1 MIVEKDK
8 MEKLLIDRNMN
19 IEDFVNVCRY
29 NKKVEF
35 SDNYCKRVNRA
46 SNLVAKWTEEERT
59 IYGTTTGFGVLCTEV
74 ISKEDAAELSRRVV
88 LSCATSVGDPLA
100 IEQVRGIMLM
110 VLLNVG
116 TGHTGA
122 RLSTMEMYRQFLNKG
137 LTPYVPKEGSVGY
150 LTVEA
155 HAALNLLGEGK
166 AYYKDKLMDAKQ
178 ALNLAGLEPINLSTK
193 EGLVLTSSTTSPTAL
208 GTLALYDMIN
218 SAKAAVIIS
227 SMTLEVLKGSIRAF
241 DKRIMSIRPH
251 EEQRKVANNIRN
263 ILGDS
268 QICKKYYDYR
278 IQDALSLRCI
288 PQLHGS
294 VIKTLNDALKTVEI
308 EMNSCCDNPII
319 WPEGD
324 DGEAISGCNC
334 DSSYVGIEMDSASIG
349 ATMIAKMSE
358 RRNYRLLNSDLSGY
372 PWFLVKNP
380 GLNCGLMMTQYT
392 QAGLLNDMKMMC
404 QPACIDNV
412 PTCGGQ
418 EDYVAMGY
426 NSSKK
431 ALKISEMLDYI
442 LAIELLS
449 IYQAHQ
455 FMDEGLKPGS
465 ASSAVL
471 KTLGETIPVLEE
483 DAFLNPYIEEIK
495 ELINSGKLVEIVENI
510 TGKLEF

>member
-1 MIVEKDK
+1 MILEEKRVET
-8 MEKLLIDRNMN
+8 LIIDRD
-19 IEDFVNVCRY
+19 IDIQGFVDVCRHGR
-29 NKKVEF
+29 KVKF
-35 SDNYCKRVNRA
+35 SDDYCQRVNNA

-59 IYGTTTGFGVLCTEV
+59 IYGTTTGFGVLCTEA
-74 ISKEDAAELSRRVV
+74 ISKEDASELSRRVV

-122 RLSTMEMYRQFLNKG
+122 RLSTVEMYRQFLNKD

-166 AYYKDKLMDAKQ
+166 AYYKGKLMKANEALKQ
-178 ALNLAGLEPINLSTK
+178 AGLEPVSLSTK

-208 GTLALYDMIN
+208 GALALYDMIN

-227 SMTLEVLKGSIRAF
+227 SMTLEVLKGTTRAF
-241 DKRIMSIRPH
+241 DERVMSIRPH
-251 EEQRKVANNIRN
+251 EEQGKVAANVRN
-263 ILGDS
+263 ILKDS
-268 QICKKYYDYR
+268 QICKKHYDYR

-294 VIKTLNDALKTVEI
+294 VIKTLKDALKTIET

-324 DGEAISGCNC
+324 DGEAISACNC

-349 ATMIAKMSE
+349 ATMMAKMSE
-358 RRNYRLLNSDLSGY
+358 RRSYRLLDSNLSGY
-372 PWFLVKNP
+372 PWFLIKNP
-380 GLNCGLMMTQYT
+380 GLNCGMMMTQYT
-392 QAGLLNDMKMMC
+392 QAGILNDMKMMC
-404 QPACIDNV
+404 QPACVDNF

-449 IYQAHQ
+449 VYQAHQ
-455 FMDEGLKPGS
+455 FMDEGLEPGS
-465 ASSAVL
+465 ASKTVL
-471 KTLGETIPVLEE
+471 NRLSKTIPVIEE
-483 DAFLNPYIEEIK
+483 DVFLNPYIEEIK
-495 ELINSGKLVEIVENI
+495 ELINSGTLVEIVENI